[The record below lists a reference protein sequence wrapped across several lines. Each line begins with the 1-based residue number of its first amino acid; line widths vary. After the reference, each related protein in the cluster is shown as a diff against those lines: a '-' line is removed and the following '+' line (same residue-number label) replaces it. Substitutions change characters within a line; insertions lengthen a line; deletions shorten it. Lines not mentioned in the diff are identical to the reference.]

1 MQGEKIR
8 TLRKEKKI
16 SQESLAEK
24 LGVSRQSISLW
35 ENEQTQPTIENIIAL
50 ADVFGV
56 TIDDMLRDKPV
67 AEITDII
74 ENEVLAE
81 EKKTRKF
88 KLTYLWIIAAVIIIA
103 IVIFSFFKTG
113 SSENSHDTR
122 TNNQIKEEVSSKTHD
137 ELKSEFNEGKYD
149 FYYKIDSGKY
159 KGTVHHRSCYLLPDS
174 VRAHKNAFP
183 TVDLAFKKGYKKCAE
198 CHCIK

>member
-1 MQGEKIR
+1 MLGEKIR

-88 KLTYLWIIAAVIIIA
+88 KLTYLWIIAAVIIA

-122 TNNQIKEEVSSKTHD
+122 TYNHIKEEVSTKTHD
-137 ELKSEFNEGKYD
+137 ELKAEFNEGKYD

-159 KGTVHHRSCYLLPDS
+159 KGTVHHRSCFLLSDS
-174 VRAHKNAFP
+174 VKVHKNAFP
-183 TVDLAFKKGYKKCAE
+183 TVDLALKKGYKKCME